1 MNRKKL
7 IIGVAIGIALI
18 CIALTVVGIQRWRK
32 NHQPKAQQ
40 KILVSNLA
48 YCNSNNDKPCIESFS
63 VDADGNMLVNIITP
77 NSSYPEFYLTISN
90 DTILNKYECQKVE
103 DFPTNVYCTGPEM
116 YPGEALQFTLISV
129 EDDIVLAEG
138 KFAIIGLLLPNPNPE
153 TTETPA
159 LTETVDGTGTFQ
171 PTGTPTAI
179 LLQTLTPSPTLR
191 PGITSTP
198 TQSTPSYPNPT
209 SYP

>member
-1 MNRKKL
+1 VNRKKL

-18 CIALTVVGIQRWRK
+18 CITLTVVGIQRWRK
-32 NHQPKAQQ
+32 SHQPKAQQ

-77 NSSYPEFYLTISN
+77 ASSYPEFYLTISN
-90 DTILNKYECQKVE
+90 DTLVNKYECQKVE

-116 YPGEALQFTLISV
+116 YPGEALQFTLIAV
-129 EDDIVLAEG
+129 QDDTVLAEG

-159 LTETVDGTGTFQ
+159 LTGTAGGTGTVQ
-171 PTGTPTAI
+171 PNATSTAI
-179 LLQTLTPSPTLR
+179 FLQTLTPSPTLR